1 MSICKGKSALKFKCI
16 NSHVF
21 YLETEKVGFNRRDWC
36 SKCDKYIELLE
47 EQLNE
52 QNIKIEGNK
61 NKKEVD
67 CVCD

>member
-1 MSICKGKSALKFKCI
+1 
-16 NSHVF
+16 VF